1 MSASK
6 FYLGRLVI
14 PPDVLN
20 TLQRQGEKPLRYV
33 LRHVS
38 GDWGDVGNA
47 NGQANDYAVAH
58 GGTLQSHYRLTN
70 GQRLCI
76 LTTCDRSTTLLV
88 VRDDNA

>member
-1 MSASK
+1 MSTPK

-14 PPDVLN
+14 PADVLT
-20 TLQRQGEKPLRYV
+20 TLQRQGEKPLLYV

-70 GQRLCI
+70 GQRLWI
-76 LTTCDRSTTLLV
+76 VTACDRSTTTLV